1 MAAEPKRILPREGVE
16 GASQTS
22 APLAVAVLLTLACLS
37 AIMFA
42 YVFPRLLQRGGAT
55 VFYLAMGVLLVLV
68 VTYLAGYFITMKQ
81 PHRVSDPRVAVA
93 RPLAVFIRVY
103 IIVSLLPLVC
113 IAMLL
118 MMYIIPELLTKGDPA
133 LLYSI
138 IGVICASFLL
148 SLLGYFQTRRRMLAT
163 LGALDRSRANLEQ
176 LVSISSAVSQS
187 PHPQEVYNQLVQGA
201 MQLFHVSG
209 AYLFMPLDPDGRLTA
224 EVGHTIEESG
234 EERLE
239 FYRTAARRAAE
250 AREVLLFDGESLR
263 GDRWRTR
270 RAGSRWR
277 RRRWPRRGGQGR
289 AGPGPQAAGRRR
301 VRAGRAQRH
310 ADPDRPGGRQH
321 PQRPVPGDPAQ
332 LFHYTIELLVQT
344 LEGTTVARDHL
355 HNVARYAGMIA
366 RRLNIDEAGR
376 KQIYF
381 AALLHDIGMI
391 RVPAGQQHDPESH
404 RRHPLL
410 GAELVSRITL
420 WQDLVPLIQ
429 YHHENLDGSGY
440 PAGLAGEAIP
450 VGARII
456 AIAESFDAMTNPHSY
471 QIGRSFDEAF
481 TDLRRNAGRRYD
493 PKLVEIF
500 EDRVPRAGGVRSW
513 ENRR

>member
-138 IGVICASFLL
+138 IGVICASFML

-263 GDRWRTR
+263 GGPLAYAPGRIQVAAAPLALGEEVKGALVLVHKLRDAGAFE
-270 RAGSRWR
+270 RAELNVMQTLTG
-277 RRRWPRRGGQGR
+277 
-289 AGPGPQAAGRRR
+289 QAA
-301 VRAGRAQRH
+301 VSIHNAQFREI
-310 ADPDRPGGRQH
+310 
-321 PQRPVPGDPAQ
+321 Q
-332 LFHYTIELLVQT
+332 LNYFTHTIELLVQT

-500 EDRVPRAGGVRSW
+500 ETEFRAQA
-513 ENRR
+513 E